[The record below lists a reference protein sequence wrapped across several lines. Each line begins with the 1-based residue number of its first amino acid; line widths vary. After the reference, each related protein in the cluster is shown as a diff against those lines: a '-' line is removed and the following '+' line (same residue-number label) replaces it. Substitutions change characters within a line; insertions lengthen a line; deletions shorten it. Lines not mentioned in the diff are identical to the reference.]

1 MSGALRVDAILLAA
15 GRSQRMA
22 GIDKTIAPLR
32 GRPLAA
38 WSIEAFAAC
47 DAVTAIVL
55 VSGELNHKDL
65 EQIAEQYGGGKV
77 TAVVPGGP
85 RRRDSVANGLS
96 ALASGVSSSDPASSP
111 DGEGLVA
118 IHDTARPLV
127 SDALIRRG
135 IELAAQHGA
144 AIAGARV
151 SDTIK
156 RVNEDGSIRKTID
169 RDTLRAVQTPQ
180 VFRRALL
187 ERAHSENAAGDSA
200 DATDDAMLV
209 EAIGQPVYVYESDT
223 PNLKVTTP
231 DDLVVAESLLATLLS
246 ERLAGSRQ

>member
-1 MSGALRVDAILLAA
+1 MSGAPRVDAILLAA
-15 GRSQRMA
+15 GRSQRMG

-38 WSIEAFAAC
+38 WSIDAFASC

-65 EQIAEQYGGGKV
+65 EQIAEQYSGGKV
-77 TAVVPGGP
+77 AAVVPGGA
-85 RRRDSVANGLS
+85 RRQDSVLRGLS
-96 ALASGVSSSDPASSP
+96 ALPSDASSSDGASSSDP
-111 DGEGLVA
+111 EGLVA
-118 IHDTARPLV
+118 VHDTARPLV
-127 SDALIRRG
+127 SHALIRRG

-156 RVNEDGSIRKTID
+156 RVNQDGSIRETID
-169 RDTLRAVQTPQ
+169 RDTLRAMQTPQ
-180 VFRRALL
+180 VFQRAVL
-187 ERAHSENAAGDSA
+187 ERAYSENAAGDSA

-209 EAIGQPVYVYESDT
+209 EAIGQPVFVYESDT
-223 PNLKVTTP
+223 PNIKVTTP
-231 DDLVVAESLLATLLS
+231 DDLVIAETLLAKLLS